1 MRLAPLLIPALLA
14 ACAKGTVPAAAEPPF
29 AIQPVATFDEPWA
42 MAFLP
47 DGRMLVTEKKG
58 SLRVVTAQGQKSP
71 PVAGTPRVDYGGQG
85 GFGDVALSPDF
96 RNDGLVYLSWAEAG
110 EGDTRGA
117 AVGRAKLVIGPGA
130 QGGRLE
136 GLQVIWRQ
144 EPKTTGRGHY
154 SHRLAF
160 SPDGRF
166 LFIAAGD
173 RQKITPAQDPDQL
186 LGKIVRLTPTGGI
199 PSDNPNYDQG
209 RIRAQWWSTGHRNI
223 LGMAFDAQ
231 GRLWEVE
238 HGPAGGDELNLVK
251 RGANYGWPVVSNGD
265 HYDGRPIPRHRTRP
279 EFEAPKVTWNPVI
292 APGDMAF
299 VTGPMFRAWNGNLLV
314 AGLGSQALVR
324 VTFAGESAREAER
337 FEFENR
343 LRDVTMGPD
352 GAIWLL
358 EDGEGGRLLRLT
370 PKAGAPR
377 QAATRQ
383 AAAR

>member
-1 MRLAPLLIPALLA
+1 MRLAALALPALVA
-14 ACAKGTVPAAAEPPF
+14 ACGKVAAPAVAAPPF

-42 MAFLP
+42 MTFLP

-58 SLRVVTAQGQKSP
+58 TLRVATQAGGKSP
-71 PVAGTPRVDYGGQG
+71 PIAGVPAVAYGGQG
-85 GFGDVALSPDF
+85 GLGDVVLSPDF
-96 RNDGLVYLSWAEAG
+96 ANDRIVYLSYAEAG
-110 EGDTRGA
+110 ADNTRGA
-117 AVGRAKLVIGPGA
+117 AVARARLALQPGVT
-130 QGGRLE
+130 GGRLE

-144 EPKTTGRGHY
+144 EPKVTGGGHY

-199 PSDNPNYDQG
+199 PSDNPNYDKG
-209 RIRAQWWSTGHRNI
+209 RLRAQWWSTGHRNI
-223 LGMAFDAQ
+223 LGMAFDRQ

-238 HGPAGGDELNLVK
+238 HGPAGGDELNLVR

-279 EFEAPKVTWNPVI
+279 EFETPRVTWNPVI
-292 APGDMAF
+292 APGGMAF
-299 VTGPMFRAWNGNLLV
+299 YTGARFPAWRDSLLI

-324 VTFAGESAREAER
+324 VTLSGETAREAER

-343 LRDVTMGPD
+343 LREVEVGPD
-352 GAIWLL
+352 GAVWLL
-358 EDGEGGRLLRLT
+358 EDGDGGRLLKLT
-370 PKAGAPR
+370 PRAAAQ
-377 QAATRQ
+377 QAAR
-383 AAAR
+383 

>member
-1 MRLAPLLIPALLA
+1 MRLAPIALTTLLA
-14 ACAKGTVPAAAEPPF
+14 ACAKGAVPAAAEPPF
-29 AIQPVATFDEPWA
+29 EIRPVASFDEPWA

-58 SLRVVTAQGQKSP
+58 ALRVVTAQGQKSP

-85 GFGDVALSPDF
+85 GFGDVVLSPDF
-96 RNDGLVYLSWAEAG
+96 ARDGLVYLSWAEAG

-117 AVGRAKLVIGPGA
+117 AVGRARLVIGPGT

-144 EPKTTGRGHY
+144 VPKTTGRGHY

-186 LGKIVRLTPTGGI
+186 LGKIVRLTPDGRV
-199 PSDNPNYDQG
+199 PADNPNAGQPG
-209 RIRAQWWSTGHRNI
+209 VRPQWWSTGHRNI

-251 RGANYGWPVVSNGD
+251 KGANYGWPVVSNGD

-279 EFEAPKVTWNPVI
+279 EFEAPKVTWSPVI

-299 VTGPMFRAWNGNLLV
+299 VTGPMFPQWQGNLLV

-324 VTFAGESAREAER
+324 VTFAGETAREAER

-377 QAATRQ
+377 QT
-383 AAAR
+383 AAR

>member
-1 MRLAPLLIPALLA
+1 MRLAPLALTALLA

-29 AIQPVATFDEPWA
+29 NIRPVASFDEPWA

-58 SLRVVTAQGQKSP
+58 ALRVVTAQGQKSP

-85 GFGDVALSPDF
+85 GFGDIALSPDF
-96 RNDGLVYLSWAEAG
+96 ARDGLVYLSWAEAG

-117 AVGRAKLVIGPGA
+117 AVGRARLVIGPGA

-144 EPKTTGRGHY
+144 APKTTGRGHY

-186 LGKIVRLTPTGGI
+186 LGKIVRLTPDGRV
-199 PSDNPNYDQG
+199 PADNPNAGQPG
-209 RIRAQWWSTGHRNI
+209 VRPQWWSTGHRNI

-251 RGANYGWPVVSNGD
+251 KGANYGWPIVSNGD

-299 VTGPMFRAWNGNLLV
+299 VTGPMFPQWQGNLLV

-370 PKAGAPR
+370 PRAGTPP
-377 QAATRQ
+377 QT
-383 AAAR
+383 AAR

>member
-14 ACAKGTVPAAAEPPF
+14 ACAKATVPAAAEPPF
-29 AIQPVATFDEPWA
+29 AIRPVATLDEPWA

-58 SLRVVTAQGQKSP
+58 ALRVVTAQGQKSP
-71 PVAGTPRVDYGGQG
+71 PITGTPRVDYGGQG
-85 GFGDVALSPDF
+85 GLGDVALSPDF

-110 EGDTRGA
+110 EGDMRGA
-117 AVGRAKLVIGPGA
+117 AVGRARLVIGPGA

-144 EPKTTGRGHY
+144 VPKTSGRGHY

-160 SPDGRF
+160 SPDGRY

-186 LGKIVRLTPTGGI
+186 LGKIVRLTPDGRI
-199 PSDNPNYDQG
+199 PADNPNAGQPG
-209 RIRAQWWSTGHRNI
+209 IRPQWWSTGHRNI

-251 RGANYGWPVVSNGD
+251 KGANYGWPVVSNGD

-299 VTGPMFRAWNGNLLV
+299 VTGPMFPQWQGNLLV

-337 FEFENR
+337 WEFENR

-370 PKAGAPR
+370 SKAGAQPR
-377 QAATRQ
+377 T
-383 AAAR
+383 AAR

>member
-1 MRLAPLLIPALLA
+1 MRLAPLALTALLA

-29 AIQPVATFDEPWA
+29 NIRPVASFDEPWA

-58 SLRVVTAQGQKSP
+58 ALRVVTAQGQKSP

-85 GFGDVALSPDF
+85 GFGDIALSPDF
-96 RNDGLVYLSWAEAG
+96 ARDGLVYLSWAEAG

-117 AVGRAKLVIGPGA
+117 AVGRARLVIGPGA

-144 EPKTTGRGHY
+144 VPKTTGRGHY

-186 LGKIVRLTPTGGI
+186 LGKIVRLTPDGRV
-199 PSDNPNYDQG
+199 PADNPNVGQPG
-209 RIRAQWWSTGHRNI
+209 VRPQWWSTGHRNI

-231 GRLWEVE
+231 GRLWFTRFGLALTQDNARGYRGGAAAQLWRWDGRGEAVRVAGDWPASILRPLPWGE
-238 HGPAGGDELNLVK
+238 RLIVLADAGGN
-251 RGANYGWPVVSNGD
+251 
-265 HYDGRPIPRHRTRP
+265 
-279 EFEAPKVTWNPVI
+279 EAAAPWI
-292 APGDMAF
+292 A
-299 VTGPMFRAWNGNLLV
+299 
-314 AGLGSQALVR
+314 
-324 VTFAGESAREAER
+324 AR
-337 FEFENR
+337 
-343 LRDVTMGPD
+343 D
-352 GAIWLL
+352 GAVLL
-358 EDGEGGRLLRLT
+358 
-370 PKAGAPR
+370 
-377 QAATRQ
+377 
-383 AAAR
+383 

>member
-1 MRLAPLLIPALLA
+1 MRFAPLMIPALLA
-14 ACAKGTVPAAAEPPF
+14 ACAKGTAPAVAEPPF
-29 AIQPVATFDEPWA
+29 AIQPVATLDEPWA

-58 SLRVVTAQGQKSP
+58 SLRVVTAQGQKSR
-71 PVAGTPRVDYGGQG
+71 PVTGTPRVDYGGQG

-96 RNDGLVYLSWAEAG
+96 ANDGIVYLSWAEAG

-117 AVGRAKLVIGPGA
+117 AVGRARLVIGPGA

-209 RIRAQWWSTGHRNI
+209 RLRAQWWSTGHRNI

-299 VTGPMFRAWNGNLLV
+299 VSGPMFPAWRDNLLV

-324 VTFAGESAREAER
+324 VTFSGETAREAER
-337 FEFENR
+337 WEFDNR
-343 LRDVTMGPD
+343 LRDVAVARD

-358 EDGEGGRLLRLT
+358 EDGDGGRLLRLT
-370 PKAGAPR
+370 PKAGA
-377 QAATRQ
+377 QT
-383 AAAR
+383 AAR

>member
-1 MRLAPLLIPALLA
+1 MRLVPLALTVLLA
-14 ACAKGTVPAAAEPPF
+14 ACAEGAAPAAAEPPF
-29 AIQPVATFDEPWA
+29 AIQPVASFDEPWA

-58 SLRVVTAQGQKSP
+58 SLRVVTREGAKSP

-144 EPKTTGRGHY
+144 TPKTTGRGHY

-173 RQKITPAQDPDQL
+173 RQKITPAQNPDQL
-186 LGKIVRLTPTGGI
+186 LGKIVRLTPDGRV
-199 PSDNPNYDQG
+199 PADNPNAGQAG
-209 RIRAQWWSTGHRNI
+209 VRPQWWSTGHRNI

-299 VTGPMFRAWNGNLLV
+299 VQGAMFPAWRGDLLV
-314 AGLGSQALVR
+314 AGLASQALVR
-324 VTFAGESAREAER
+324 VTFSGETAREAER
-337 FEFENR
+337 YEFENR
-343 LRDVTMGPD
+343 LRDVAVARD
-352 GAIWLL
+352 GAIWVI

-370 PKAGAPR
+370 PRAGAAR
-377 QAATRQ
+377 QAAR
-383 AAAR
+383 

>member
-1 MRLAPLLIPALLA
+1 MRIALPVLTVLVA
-14 ACAKGTVPAAAEPPF
+14 ACAEARAPATAEPPF
-29 AIQPVATFDEPWA
+29 AVQPVASFDEPWA
-42 MAFLP
+42 LAFLP
-47 DGRMLVTEKKG
+47 DGRMLVTEKRG
-58 SLRVVTAQGQKSP
+58 TLRVVNAQGQKSP
-71 PVAGTPRVDYGGQG
+71 PIAGVPRVDYGGQG
-85 GFGDVALSPDF
+85 GLGDVVLSPDF
-96 RNDGLVYLSWAEAG
+96 ARDGLVYLSWAEPG
-110 EGDTRGA
+110 ERDTRGA
-117 AVGRAKLVIGPGA
+117 AVGRARLVLGPGIT
-130 QGGRLE
+130 GGRLE

-173 RQKITPAQDPDQL
+173 RQKLTPAQDPDQT

-209 RIRAQWWSTGHRNI
+209 RVRAQWWSTGHRNI

-279 EFEAPKVTWNPVI
+279 EFEAPKLTWNPVI

-299 VTGPMFRAWNGNLLV
+299 VTGPMFPAWRGSLLIT
-314 AGLGSQALVR
+314 GLASQALVR
-324 VTFAGESAREAER
+324 VTFAGETAREAER

-370 PKAGAPR
+370 PRGGPA
-377 QAATRQ
+377 RQ
-383 AAAR
+383 AAAGRPG